1 MRIFSKRPAI
11 DSDKKRPFTDSGS
24 KWHDLFR
31 YEPLTGKLFRL
42 SDSSEVNDVADDS
55 YATTGAPDL
64 LPGCLVHITDKSDI
78 PVHRIIWRM
87 VNGPIDKGL
96 MVKHKNGDRTD
107 NRLRNLTLAMC
118 KPKTEVPARVRQKR
132 VVSRRGS
139 NNTSGYL
146 GVTYVKRLDLY
157 RARITVAGK
166 TYELGK
172 FKTAEQ
178 ASAAYQEAKK
188 RKEKA

>member
-1 MRIFSKRPAI
+1 MRIFSKRPPV
-11 DSDKKRPFTDSGS
+11 DSDKKQPFTDRGA
-24 KWHDLFR
+24 KWHDQFR
-31 YEPLTGKLFRL
+31 YEPLSGKLLRL
-42 SDSSEVNDVADDS
+42 SDGSVVDDVADDS

-64 LPGCLVHITDKSDI
+64 LPGCLVHIADKSDI

-87 VNGPIDKGL
+87 VNGPIAKGL
-96 MVKHKNGDRTD
+96 MVKHKNGDVTD
-107 NRLRNLTLAMC
+107 NRLRNLTLTMC

-132 VVSRRGS
+132 VVSRAGG

-146 GVTYVKRLDLY
+146 GVTYVKRLDMY

-172 FKTAEQ
+172 FNTALQ
-178 ASAAYQEAKK
+178 AARAYQEAKK

>member
-1 MRIFSKRPAI
+1 
-11 DSDKKRPFTDSGS
+11 
-24 KWHDLFR
+24 
-31 YEPLTGKLFRL
+31 
-42 SDSSEVNDVADDS
+42 
-55 YATTGAPDL
+55 
-64 LPGCLVHITDKSDI
+64 
-78 PVHRIIWRM
+78 
-87 VNGPIDKGL
+87 
-96 MVKHKNGDRTD
+96 MVKHKNGDPTD

-118 KPKTEVPARVRQKR
+118 KPKTGVPARVRQKR
-132 VVSRRGS
+132 VVSRKGS

-157 RARITVAGK
+157 MARITFAGR